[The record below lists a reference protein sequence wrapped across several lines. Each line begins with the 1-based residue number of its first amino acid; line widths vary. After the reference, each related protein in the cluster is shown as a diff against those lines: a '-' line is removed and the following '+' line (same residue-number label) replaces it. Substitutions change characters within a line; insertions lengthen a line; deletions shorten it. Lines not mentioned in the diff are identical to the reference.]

1 MKALVY
7 QNNTLALDCHFP
19 APAPKPGEVLI
30 RVLMS
35 GICNTDLEIMNGYK
49 DFSGVPGHEF
59 AGIVEQARETNF
71 IGKRVAGEINC
82 PCNRCPT
89 CLSGEPTHCPHR
101 SALGILGRNG
111 AMAEYCSLPRE
122 NLVTL
127 PDRIATREAVFIEPL
142 AAALE
147 ITQRLHIPP
156 ASSVM
161 VIGDGKLGLLIAQT
175 LRLTGCRLLV
185 VGRHREKLEILRA
198 MHIPVCLA
206 GDLDPSSCQAD
217 TVVECTG
224 HGGGFDLARRC
235 VRPGGRLVLKSTFHR
250 VPSVDLTSLVV
261 DEIQVSGS
269 RCGPFAPAVRLLEQ
283 GLVKVLPLID
293 REFAL
298 DHGVAAFRYAG
309 EKGRLKVLINHQDI
323 QNAEIG

>member
-7 QNNTLALDCHFP
+7 KNNSIALDCHFP
-19 APAPKPGEVLI
+19 EPAPKPGEVLI

-49 DFSGVPGHEF
+49 EFSGVPGHEF
-59 AGIVEQARETNF
+59 AGIVEQARERDL
-71 IGKRVAGEINC
+71 IGKRVTGEINC
-82 PCNRCPT
+82 PCNRCET
-89 CLSGEPTHCPHR
+89 CLSGETTHCPHR
-101 SALGILGRNG
+101 SALGILGRDG
-111 AMAEYCSLPRE
+111 AMAEFCSLPRE
-122 NLVTL
+122 NLVIL
-127 PDRIATREAVFIEPL
+127 PDRISIREAVFIEPL

-161 VIGDGKLGLLIAQT
+161 VIGDGKLGLLIAQV

-185 VGRHREKLEILRA
+185 AGRHKAKLKILEA
-198 MHIPVCLA
+198 MDIPTCR
-206 GDLDPSSCQAD
+206 DRDIDPSSCQAD

-224 HGGGFDLARRC
+224 HGGGFELARRC
-235 VRPGGRLVLKSTFHR
+235 VRPGGRIVLKSTFHS
-250 VPSVDLTSLVV
+250 VPQVDLTSLVV
-261 DEIQVSGS
+261 NEIQVTGS

-283 GLVKVLPLID
+283 GLVKVTPLID

-298 DHGVAAFRYAG
+298 DDGVAAFRYAG
-309 EKGRLKVLINHQDI
+309 QKGRLKVLINHQD
-323 QNAEIG
+323 NG